1 MFLLLLICS
10 KKVPNHCP
18 EHYLPK
24 EKMLRLVIWHHLFGD
39 LSISANLYQIN
50 PPLGAFKCC
59 KAITSLVQTW
69 CLQKLMA
76 LLHCFHLILCKT
88 LGHLFCSTFDIFPW
102 IFGNLGKTH
111 AWSWV
116 FLFLLIL
123 LCSLLVLS
131 QPFLKPVCKVICPK
145 YSKHSVE

>member
-24 EKMLRLVIWHHLFGD
+24 EKMLRLVIWHYLLGD

-50 PPLGAFKCC
+50 PPLGAFKYC

-76 LLHCFHLILCKT
+76 LLH
-88 LGHLFCSTFDIFPW
+88 CSTFDIFPW

-116 FLFLLIL
+116 FLFLLIQ